1 MAFMTPAP
9 SRTIALYMARLF
21 LVRTFAILVALVL
34 ILQMLDLLGESGD
47 ILAYPGN
54 GNAELWRYVGY
65 RVPQLVA
72 RFLPFSVLLGTLVT
86 LVTLNQNSEI
96 VILKASGISAQQI
109 LAPLMITSLGIAA
122 ISFTFNVPV
131 LVRANATPAAWQAV
145 DYGPIRTGSG
155 LLHDVWVRNGD
166 DLINAGTVDQRAT
179 SGGPGERPRLSDIRV
194 YDREQGRLVRIL
206 AAREAVPDGNAWRL
220 TDIRIFDVASGTMRT
235 GSQLIAGEGIS
246 PDRIILSSVVAKS
259 LDLPSLAKAID
270 DLHAAGRPTDPL
282 RAALWH
288 KISGP
293 LSAVL
298 MPLLAAVAAFGLARS
313 GKLFAR
319 AVIGMALGF
328 AYFVADNFMLA
339 MGNFG
344 AVPPFLAAWSPFLL
358 FFLIGEAVLLRTE
371 E

>member
-9 SRTIALYMARLF
+9 SPTIALYMARLF

-54 GNAELWRYVGY
+54 GNAELWRYVGH

-109 LAPLMITSLGIAA
+109 LAPLMIASFAIAA
-122 ISFTFNVPV
+122 ISFVFNERV
-131 LVRANATPAAWQAV
+131 LVRSNAALAAWQAV
-145 DYGPIRTGSG
+145 DYGPVRTGSG
-155 LLHDVWVRNGD
+155 LTHDVWVRDGD
-166 DLINAGTVDQRAT
+166 DLINAGTVDQRAQVNGKT
-179 SGGPGERPRLSDIRV
+179 GIRLSDVRV
-194 YDREQGRLVRIL
+194 YDRQQGRLVRIL
-206 AAREAVPDGNAWRL
+206 SAREAVPAGNGWRL
-220 TDIRIFDVASGTMRT
+220 SEVRIFNVASGRT
-235 GSQLIAGEGIS
+235 TTRPELIAGEGIN
-246 PDRIILSSVVAKS
+246 PDRFTLSAVDANG
-259 LDLPSLAKAID
+259 LDLPSLAKAIS
-270 DLHAAGRPTDPL
+270 DLDAAGRPTDPL

-293 LSAVL
+293 LSSVL

-313 GKLFAR
+313 GKLFVR
-319 AVIGMALGF
+319 SVIGMGLGF